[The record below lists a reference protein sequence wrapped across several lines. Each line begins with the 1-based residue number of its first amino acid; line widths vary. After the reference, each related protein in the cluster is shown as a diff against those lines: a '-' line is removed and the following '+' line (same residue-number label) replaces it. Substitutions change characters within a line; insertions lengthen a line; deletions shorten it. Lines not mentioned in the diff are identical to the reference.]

1 MRKPWL
7 KITVIYRLV
16 LLAHGQDILSDPC
29 KTNVGPG
36 SARIVL
42 YLYLLMY
49 TISNYTQRLAVLRA
63 GGLTTSDYSK
73 EISYKIRS
81 IIKKHFKSFIS
92 WKKYSKF

>member
-7 KITVIYRLV
+7 KLTVIYRLV

-73 EISYKIRS
+73 EISNKIRS
-81 IIKKHFKSFIS
+81 MIKKTLRS
-92 WKKYSKF
+92 WEKYSKF